1 MRGRNDPTR
10 RRSASRSVRYCSTS
24 PVGAGVTQPTRRGY
38 LGKPSRHRLGR
49 KGSWV
54 HFLRDVHTLMKEFPH
69 DQALLTWAKAI
80 YDVAVV
86 LAAQEPDQR
95 RTPSEQ
101 QQARVAQQRA
111 FEQQLWTE
119 APQQT
124 SARELSGSCQ
134 NCSFLSRSLG
144 SCTQQSGGTQR
155 TPAFRLPARS
165 AAALVPPKDL
175 RRAWG

>member
-1 MRGRNDPTR
+1 M
-10 RRSASRSVRYCSTS
+10 
-24 PVGAGVTQPTRRGY
+24 
-38 LGKPSRHRLGR
+38 
-49 KGSWV
+49 

-95 RTPSEQ
+95 RTPREQ

-111 FEQQLWTE
+111 FEQQLWTLCQPYVQTE

-134 NCSFLSRSLG
+134 NCSFLLRSLG